1 MLWLNN
7 ETKLSEFYPKPSVQ
21 SDLNFIFN
29 SLNFRQLQLR
39 QMTVKIASLLLGRGK
54 ESILFTYRNKSL

>member
-39 QMTVKIASLLLGRGK
+39 QMIVKIASLLLGREK